1 MNIYTPYMCDPSIE
15 DWRKDLLLNPKG
27 ALLTLK
33 VEDEVDFIDLVLS
46 LNAPLNH
53 DDYCGSANNFYGK
66 KHTEEYKAA
75 HSKRFSGKGNPCY
88 GKIMSKE
95 TKKKMGEAKKGKPT
109 WMKGKHHS
117 EETKKKMSE
126 AKKGRVSPMKG
137 KKRTAETIAK
147 LTGRKHTEETK
158 KKMSEL
164 RMGTAAPNGKR
175 VTVDGIEYESLKKAM
190 IKTGI
195 SLYKLRQLLTK

>member
-1 MNIYTPYMCDPSIE
+1 MNDPSIE

-33 VEDEVDFIDLVLS
+33 IEDEVDFIELVLS
-46 LNAPLNH
+46 LDAPLNY
-53 DDYCGSANNFYGK
+53 DNYNGSANNFYGK

-88 GKIMSKE
+88 GKIV
-95 TKKKMGEAKKGKPT
+95 
-109 WMKGKHHS
+109 S
-117 EETKKKMSE
+117 EETKKKISK
-126 AKKGRVSPMKG
+126 ANKGNP
-137 KKRTAETIAK
+137 
-147 LTGRKHTEETK
+147 
-158 KKMSEL
+158 
-164 RMGTAAPNGKR
+164 APNGKR

-195 SLYKLRQLLTK
+195 SLYKLRKILKEIV

>member
-1 MNIYTPYMCDPSIE
+1 MNDPSIE

-33 VEDEVDFIDLVLS
+33 IEDEVDFIELVLS
-46 LNAPLNH
+46 LDAPLNY
-53 DDYCGSANNFYGK
+53 DNYNGSANNFYGK
-66 KHTEEYKAA
+66 NHTEEYRAA

-88 GKIMSKE
+88 GKIMS
-95 TKKKMGEAKKGKPT
+95 
-109 WMKGKHHS
+109 
-117 EETKKKMSE
+117 EETKKKIGKANKGKIAWNLGKHHTEETRKKIRE
-126 AKKGRVSPMKG
+126 AAIGRVSPMKG
-137 KKRTAETIAK
+137 KKLSAETIAK

-158 KKMSEL
+158 KMLSES
-164 RMGTAAPNGKR
+164 RMGTPAPNGKR

-195 SLYKLRQLLTK
+195 SLYKLRQILKEKV

>member
-1 MNIYTPYMCDPSIE
+1 MNDPSIE

-33 VEDEVDFIDLVLS
+33 IEDEVDFIELVLS
-46 LNAPLNH
+46 LDAPLNY
-53 DDYCGSANNFYGK
+53 DNYNGSANNFYGK

-88 GKIMSKE
+88 GKIVSEE
-95 TKKKMGEAKKGKPT
+95 TKKKISKAKKGKPT
-109 WMKGKHHS
+109 WNLGKHHT
-117 EETKKKMSE
+117 EEAKKKMSV
-126 AKKGRVSPMKG
+126 AGLGRIPWNKG
-137 KKRTAETIAK
+137 KTGVYSEETIAK
-147 LTGRKHTEETK
+147 LTGLKHTEETK
-158 KKMSEL
+158 KKISKANK
-164 RMGTAAPNGKR
+164 GNPAPNGKR

-195 SLYKLRQLLTK
+195 SLYKLRKILKEIV